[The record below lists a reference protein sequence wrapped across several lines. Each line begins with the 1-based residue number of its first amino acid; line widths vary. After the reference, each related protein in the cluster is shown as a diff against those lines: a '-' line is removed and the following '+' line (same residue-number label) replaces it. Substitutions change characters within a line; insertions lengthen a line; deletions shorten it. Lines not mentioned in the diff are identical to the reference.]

1 MGMKS
6 LARWITDK
14 YICLLLLVFPL
25 WTGFDGYAQITRWK
39 FIFYAV
45 ITVIWAVLL
54 IFFAVRRRE
63 KPRCPKVFAA
73 LLSALL
79 AWAAVSALASEYGVR
94 TLMGW
99 NYDGLLPMAL
109 YAVTALGVAAY
120 GEIKKYY
127 VNLLAVSASLCC
139 VVALL
144 QLLGQ
149 NPLWLYPE
157 GLDYYDAGIKY
168 AGSFLGTLGNTNIL
182 GSFLCICCPLFAFTA
197 LFERGR
203 RLWLLLPAALCLA
216 VLVLSRS
223 EAGLLGI
230 AAAALIGVPYYV
242 YLNHKCRAFILTVA
256 CEAAIVCAALCVLY
270 FTSPE
275 SGTLWEAHEILHGRV
290 QDSFGSSR
298 VAIWREALRL
308 FAEKPLL
315 GGGPGSFGMRSALEF
330 SRFVEETGMTVTTRA
345 DNAHSAAL
353 TALADLGVPGLL
365 LWCACWAYVL
375 TRRGGAAA
383 APAALCLLSY
393 LAQSLFAIETCF
405 VLPFVCVF
413 SGLSVTCNRN
423 SLHRLE

>member
-63 KPRCPKVFAA
+63 KPRCLKVFAA

-127 VNLLAVSASLCC
+127 VNLLAVSASICC

-144 QLLGQ
+144 QLLGL

-270 FTSPE
+270 QLFGGVFVSLFLE
-275 SGTLWEAHEILHGRV
+275 DGSGEAYAVGLEYVHFLAFFY
-290 QDSFGSSR
+290 SFIGLKS
-298 VAIWREALRL
+298 
-308 FAEKPLL
+308 
-315 GGGPGSFGMRSALEF
+315 
-330 SRFVEETGMTVTTRA
+330 TT
-345 DNAHSAAL
+345 D
-353 TALADLGVPGLL
+353 GLL
-365 LWCACWAYVL
+365 RGAGDVAAFTIANLVNLSIRVIVTNVFAPIYGIQVAWMAVPLGWAANYLISFSWYL
-375 TRRGGAAA
+375 TGKWKKVRVIDR
-383 APAALCLLSY
+383 
-393 LAQSLFAIETCF
+393 
-405 VLPFVCVF
+405 
-413 SGLSVTCNRN
+413 
-423 SLHRLE
+423 

>member
-63 KPRCPKVFAA
+63 KPRCPKVFAE

-127 VNLLAVSASLCC
+127 VNLLAVSASICC

-144 QLLGQ
+144 QLLGL

-197 LFERGR
+197 LFERAR

-242 YLNHKCRAFILTVA
+242 YLNHKRRSFVLTVA
-256 CEAAIVCAALCVLY
+256 CEAALVCAALCVLY

-275 SGTLWEAHEILHGRV
+275 FGTLWEAHEILHGRV
-290 QDSFGSSR
+290 
-298 VAIWREALRL
+298 
-308 FAEKPLL
+308 
-315 GGGPGSFGMRSALEF
+315 
-330 SRFVEETGMTVTTRA
+330 
-345 DNAHSAAL
+345 
-353 TALADLGVPGLL
+353 
-365 LWCACWAYVL
+365 
-375 TRRGGAAA
+375 
-383 APAALCLLSY
+383 
-393 LAQSLFAIETCF
+393 
-405 VLPFVCVF
+405 
-413 SGLSVTCNRN
+413 
-423 SLHRLE
+423 

>member
-79 AWAAVSALASEYGVR
+79 AWAAVSALASEYSVR

-109 YAVTALGVAAY
+109 YTVTALGVAAY

-127 VNLLAVSASLCC
+127 VNLLAVSASICC

-197 LFERGR
+197 LFERAR

-242 YLNHKCRAFILTVA
+242 YLNHKRRSFILTVA

-275 SGTLWEAHEILHGRV
+275 FGTLWEAHEILHGRV
-290 QDSFGSSR
+290 QDGFGSSR

-308 FAEKPLL
+308 FAEEPLL

>member
-79 AWAAVSALASEYGVR
+79 AWAAVSALASEYSVR

-144 QLLGQ
+144 QLLGL
-149 NPLWLYPE
+149 NPLWLY
-157 GLDYYDAGIKY
+157 
-168 AGSFLGTLGNTNIL
+168 
-182 GSFLCICCPLFAFTA
+182 
-197 LFERGR
+197 
-203 RLWLLLPAALCLA
+203 
-216 VLVLSRS
+216 RS
-223 EAGLLGI
+223 
-230 AAAALIGVPYYV
+230 LI
-242 YLNHKCRAFILTVA
+242 HI
-256 CEAAIVCAALCVLY
+256 
-270 FTSPE
+270 
-275 SGTLWEAHEILHGRV
+275 
-290 QDSFGSSR
+290 
-298 VAIWREALRL
+298 
-308 FAEKPLL
+308 
-315 GGGPGSFGMRSALEF
+315 
-330 SRFVEETGMTVTTRA
+330 
-345 DNAHSAAL
+345 
-353 TALADLGVPGLL
+353 
-365 LWCACWAYVL
+365 
-375 TRRGGAAA
+375 
-383 APAALCLLSY
+383 
-393 LAQSLFAIETCF
+393 
-405 VLPFVCVF
+405 
-413 SGLSVTCNRN
+413 
-423 SLHRLE
+423 

>member
-73 LLSALL
+73 LLSALP

-144 QLLGQ
+144 QLLGL

-197 LFERGR
+197 LFERAR

-242 YLNHKCRAFILTVA
+242 YLNLKRRSFILTVA
-256 CEAAIVCAALCVLY
+256 CEAALVCAALCVLY
-270 FTSPE
+270 FVSPE

-298 VAIWREALRL
+298 VAIRREALRL

-353 TALADLGVPGLL
+353 TALTDLGVPGLL